1 MIKIK
6 PAIGMIVLAFTSL
19 ILITGSPFQIAN
31 NLVES
36 NGHLYIK
43 NIGQK
48 VYAADDDDGRDDRGS
63 GGDNDG
69 ESDDGNDGVD
79 DGNGGGDEGSGDG
92 EEMKIDN
99 SGLLIKSKDYK
110 SQEKEICKNHDGEWL
125 INANECKFDDNGDH
139 DSVDFDHTM
148 EEKGL
153 WDDYVADKRPYN
165 PNDVDSD
172 NDGIYDDE
180 ELSEEEEERLAEHQQ
195 EAYQERKEKT
205 KELCL
210 GNDGTYD
217 GKCEFKDDDGTA
229 EQDQVDFEHSLADR
243 GLWEEYDRNYN
254 GADWEYDEADA

>member
-1 MIKIK
+1 MMKIIKS
-6 PAIGMIVLAFTSL
+6 AIGMIALAFTSL
-19 ILITGSPFQIAN
+19 ILITGYPFQTAN
-31 NLVES
+31 NLVEN

-48 VYAADDDDGRDDRGS
+48 VYAADDYD
-63 GGDNDG
+63 
-69 ESDDGNDGVD
+69 
-79 DGNGGGDEGSGDG
+79 GGGDDE

-165 PNDVDSD
+165 PNDIDSD

-180 ELSEEEEERLAEHQQ
+180 ELSEEERLAEHQQ

-205 KELCL
+205 KELML
-210 GNDGTYD
+210 R
-217 GKCEFKDDDGTA
+217 E
-229 EQDQVDFEHSLADR
+229 
-243 GLWEEYDRNYN
+243 
-254 GADWEYDEADA
+254 

>member
-1 MIKIK
+1 MKIIKS
-6 PAIGMIVLAFTSL
+6 AIGIIVLAFTSL
-19 ILITGSPFQIAN
+19 IFITGSPFQTAN
-31 NLVES
+31 NLVEN
-36 NGHLYIK
+36 NGLIPIK
-43 NIGQK
+43 YFGEQA
-48 VYAADDDDGRDDRGS
+48 YAE
-63 GGDNDG
+63 DN
-69 ESDDGNDGVD
+69 GNDGVD
-79 DGNGGGDEGSGDG
+79 EGSSDG

-99 SGLLIKSKDYK
+99 SGQLIKSEDYK

-195 EAYQERKEKT
+195 EAYQERKEK
-205 KELCL
+205 
-210 GNDGTYD
+210 N
-217 GKCEFKDDDGTA
+217 A
-229 EQDQVDFEHSLADR
+229 
-243 GLWEEYDRNYN
+243 
-254 GADWEYDEADA
+254 

>member
-1 MIKIK
+1 MKIIKS
-6 PAIGMIVLAFTSL
+6 AIGLIVLTFTSL
-19 ILITGSPFQIAN
+19 ILITGSPFQTAN
-31 NLVES
+31 NLVEK
-36 NGHLYIK
+36 NGHLPIK
-43 NIGQK
+43 YFGQEA
-48 VYAADDDDGRDDRGS
+48 YDADDDDG
-63 GGDNDG
+63 GGD
-69 ESDDGNDGVD
+69 D
-79 DGNGGGDEGSGDG
+79 DGNGSDDSIGDDE

-172 NDGIYDDE
+172 NDGIYDDD
-180 ELSEEEEERLAEHQQ
+180 ELSEEEEEERLAEHQQ

-210 GNDGTYD
+210 ANDGTYD

-243 GLWEEYDRNYN
+243 GLWEEYDRIYN